1 MIVHEATYSPSNV
14 VSVIHRTRLRA
25 ILKELKALPL
35 PQIGR
40 YADFGC
46 SNGYILDLVRSSVL
60 SPQWRCV
67 GYDRNRRLL
76 ELARARG
83 LDNTRFA
90 ALNLNKGRIP
100 PVPPFTLCTSFETLE
115 HTGNFRAAITTIV
128 ESCAP
133 EGWILV
139 SIPVEKRL
147 PGLLKLLSRP
157 LVRRRPYGDFFEGRS
172 RWEYARDVALGRDI
186 ERHRAPVQD
195 GWGPH
200 LGFDCDRFEEFLQA
214 ELIETGRC
222 TLLRAVR
229 TFGGF
234 NRLYLLRRPAD
245 LAAR

>member
-25 ILKELKALPL
+25 ILRELTALPL
-35 PQIGR
+35 PEKGR

-60 SPQWRCV
+60 RPGWRCV
-67 GYDRNRRLL
+67 GFDRSPRLL
-76 ELARARG
+76 ELARQRN
-83 LDNTRFA
+83 LSNTRFGRI
-90 ALNLNKGRIP
+90 NLNKGNVP

-133 EGWILV
+133 DGWILV

-147 PGLLKLLSRP
+147 PGLLKLLARP

-172 RWEYARDVALGRDI
+172 RREYARDVALGRDI
-186 ERHRAPVQD
+186 EHHRTPGQG

-214 ELIETGRC
+214 ELIGSGRC
-222 TLLRAVR
+222 TLVRAVR

-234 NRLYLLRRPAD
+234 NRLYLLRRPA
-245 LAAR
+245 